1 MAQLK
6 CGLELQPGEQLVFEL
21 EAELWASSSNPIAK
35 MLGKLMRMIALLLGT
50 KRHGWLI
57 ITDRRVI
64 EVATETACWVFET
77 NRNVKYVLPSSVK
90 EIGYTKQKTCCLCC
104 DAVNLY
110 YESFTQ
116 TTEILLPFGEETA
129 IKVVD
134 AFYNAI
140 SSSQKI

>member
-1 MAQLK
+1 MAELK
-6 CGLELQPGEQLVFEL
+6 SGIELQPGEQLVFEL
-21 EAELWASSSNPIAK
+21 EAELWASSNNPIAK
-35 MLGKLMRMIALLLGT
+35 LVGKIMRLIALLCGT

-64 EVATETACWVFET
+64 EVSTETACWVFET

-90 EIGYTKQKTCCLCC
+90 EIGYEKEKTCGCFC
-104 DAVNLY
+104 DAVYLY
-110 YESFTQ
+110 YEGFTQ
-116 TTEILLPFGEETA
+116 TTRILLPFGEDTA

-140 SSSQKI
+140 SHTSH